1 MYSPDLYQLDR
12 LRSSLP
18 EASAAVTD
26 WIEDKCQQLVAEPV
40 ASRFYIALSQCA
52 SRFGNE
58 SVFDS
63 QAPTEGLGE
72 EYLKKNH
79 ITASEYA
86 RMWLISTLLK
96 ENRAYYGER
105 TRKLIEVADYKELI
119 TFLRYLITLP
129 DPEEFHFAAVEA
141 LRTNI
146 TPVFDAISA
155 SNPYPARYF
164 NEQQWN
170 QMYLKAAF
178 MGRDLNEIEGAEER
192 SNANLAR
199 IISDYAHER
208 WAAGRQID
216 PVIWKP
222 VSPFLNEVLLEDMKR
237 LLSSEDPAEN
247 EAAALVCQASSSP
260 LSQELLGHYPKLE
273 SAAARGLLNW
283 NQLGTQ
289 TTTP

>member
-1 MYSPDLYQLDR
+1 MYSPELYQLDR
-12 LRSSLP
+12 LRSSVP
-18 EASAAVTD
+18 EASAPE
-26 WIEDKCQQLVAEPV
+26 WIEDKLQELVSEPN

-52 SRFGNE
+52 GRFGDG
-58 SVFDS
+58 SVFDPEEATS
-63 QAPTEGLGE
+63 GIGE
-72 EYLKKNH
+72 EYLRKNG

-86 RMWLISTLLK
+86 RMWLISKLLL
-96 ENRAYYGER
+96 ENRDFYGER
-105 TRKLIEVADYKELI
+105 TRKLIEVADFNELV

-178 MGRDLNEIEGAEER
+178 MGRDLNEIEGVEER
-192 SNANLAR
+192 ANANLAR

-222 VSPFLNEVLLEDMKR
+222 VSPFLNAVLLEDMKR
-237 LLSSEDPAEN
+237 LLSSGDPAEN
-247 EAAALVCQASSSP
+247 EAAALVCHASGSP
-260 LSQELLGHYPKLE
+260 SALDLLAQYPELE
-273 SAAARGLLNW
+273 SSAARGLLNW
-283 NQLGTQ
+283 NQLGTV
-289 TTTP
+289 TNTP

>member
-1 MYSPDLYQLDR
+1 MYSPELYQLDR
-12 LRSSLP
+12 LRTSLP
-18 EASAAVTD
+18 ESAAIACD
-26 WIEDKCQQLVAEPV
+26 WIEDKCQELASEPN
-40 ASRFYIALSQCA
+40 ASRFYIALSQCTT
-52 SRFGNE
+52 RFGHE
-58 SVFDS
+58 AVFGS
-63 QAPTEGLGE
+63 QAQTASIAE
-72 EYLKKNH
+72 EYLKKNS
-79 ITASEYA
+79 ISASEYA
-86 RMWLISTLLK
+86 RMWLICTLLT
-96 ENRAYYGER
+96 ENRAFYGER

-155 SNPYPARYF
+155 NNPYPARYF

-178 MGRDLNEIEGAEER
+178 MGRDLNEIEGVEER
-192 SNANLAR
+192 ANANLAR

-222 VSPFLNEVLLEDMKR
+222 VYPFLNDVLHEDMKR
-237 LLSSEDPAEN
+237 LLSSKDPAEN
-247 EAAALVCQASSSP
+247 EAAALVCHASASP
-260 LSQELLGHYPKLE
+260 LSQELLGQYPELE
-273 SAAARGLLNW
+273 TSAARGLLNW
-283 NQLGTQ
+283 NQLGTA